1 MEVMTRAEKRSPA
14 QILIAEDSFTQA
26 TRLEHLLREEGYEVR
41 MAHSG
46 YKALEAAQ
54 QQVPSMLISDIVMPE
69 MDGYTLC
76 KQIKAIEA
84 LKDVPVVLL
93 TSLNAAEEV
102 LKALECGADGFIRK
116 PYDAEYLLSRTA
128 HILANRALRT
138 ASCLSLGAEIHLGGK
153 RYFITSER
161 QQILDLLFST
171 FMDAVRMNADLE
183 QKQRTLL
190 QLTGQMEEKVQ
201 QLAAANQELEVR
213 GQEIARATRMK
224 SKFLANMSHEIRTP
238 LNAIVGFAGLLED
251 PAADNLNPKQKRF
264 ANHIKQA
271 ADHILQVINDI
282 LDLAKIE
289 AGLLEIRSVDF
300 RVDEIV
306 PEVLAIVLPVAMA
319 KNIKIEQS
327 IQVQHPVRGDLV
339 RFKQVLYNLVSNAIK
354 FTPNDGSIRIDCSDE
369 GSKVKISVTDS
380 GIGIRPED
388 QKLVF
393 EEFKQ
398 VHDTALVTDRGAGLG
413 LTISKRLV
421 EQQGGE
427 MTLRSELGKGSQ
439 FSFTLPVGA
448 SAVSQMPAA
457 PQPAKPAAVSRQKP
471 LILIVDD
478 ERASE
483 ELAKY
488 LQNDYQTISAK
499 TGKEALAKAKEVHPD
514 AITLDVMMERG
525 EGFRTLS
532 LLREDPETANLPII
546 IVSVGDRK
554 QVGLALGATEYLV
567 KPIRKSA
574 LLGTIRN
581 HIPLRA
587 DENLPILLVDDDL
600 KALELMEEIL
610 QAVGYKTERAH
621 GGKVALEILSRK
633 QIGAVLLDLLMP
645 GMDGFEVIRHIRNQ
659 ESLKHLPIFV
669 MTGKDLT
676 EEETTLLGRE
686 TQAWFQKKGSWQ
698 QQLSGQLEKTIQ
710 KKSAG
715 AVAGS

>member
-1 MEVMTRAEKRSPA
+1 
-14 QILIAEDSFTQA
+14 
-26 TRLEHLLREEGYEVR
+26 
-41 MAHSG
+41 
-46 YKALEAAQ
+46 
-54 QQVPSMLISDIVMPE
+54 
-69 MDGYTLC
+69 
-76 KQIKAIEA
+76 
-84 LKDVPVVLL
+84 
-93 TSLNAAEEV
+93 
-102 LKALECGADGFIRK
+102 
-116 PYDAEYLLSRTA
+116 
-128 HILANRALRT
+128 
-138 ASCLSLGAEIHLGGK
+138 
-153 RYFITSER
+153 
-161 QQILDLLFST
+161 
-171 FMDAVRMNADLE
+171 MNADLE

-190 QLTGQMEEKVQ
+190 QLTAQMEEKVQ
-201 QLAAANQELEVR
+201 QLAAANQELEAR

-251 PAADNLNPKQKRF
+251 PAAANLNSKQKRF
-264 ANHIKQA
+264 ASHIKHA
-271 ADHILQVINDI
+271 ADHILQVVNDI

-289 AGLLEIRSVDF
+289 AGLLEIRSQNLC
-300 RVDEIV
+300 VDEIV

-319 KNIKIEQS
+319 KNITIQQS

-354 FTPNDGSIRIDCSDE
+354 FTPNEGYVRINCSDE
-369 GSKVKISVTDS
+369 GSQVRISVTDS

-393 EEFKQ
+393 DEFKQ
-398 VHDTALVTDRGAGLG
+398 VHDTAAVTDRGAGLG

-427 MTLRSELGKGSQ
+427 MTLESDFGKGSK
-439 FSFTLPVGA
+439 FSFTLPVGGSTISQIPEEPKCAKPLPA
-448 SAVSQMPAA
+448 SA
-457 PQPAKPAAVSRQKP
+457 QKP

-478 ERASE
+478 ERSAE
-483 ELAKY
+483 ELANY
-488 LQNDYQTISAK
+488 LQNDYQTVLAK
-499 TGKEALAKAKEVHPD
+499 TGREALAKAKEVCPD
-514 AITLDVMMERG
+514 AITLDVMMEGG

-581 HIPLRA
+581 YIPLRA

-621 GGKVALEILSRK
+621 GGKAALQILSE
-633 QIGAVLLDLLMP
+633 QQVGAVLLDLLMP

-659 ESLKHLPIFV
+659 SSLKHLPIFV

-676 EEETTLLGRE
+676 QEERTLLGRE

-698 QQLSGQLEKTIQ
+698 HQLSGELEKTIQ
-710 KKSAG
+710 KKAA
-715 AVAGS
+715 AVAAGS